1 MQRYP
6 VNASPHASPSTCT
19 CKPDASPSKHMQARC
34 KPELAHAATCKSEI
48 ATQTHSNS
56 HHMQLTYTANTYN
69 SDTATL
75 TCNSHLQLT
84 HATQHG
90 LQPAYIGLHR
100 LFLGLACA
108 APMQGACSDIRLMQA
123 RMHRACIVLAF
134 CCIVFAS
141 CLHGVAC
148 TCKSDASPIN
158 HLWNRRCSF
167 ASISSW
173 CSLLPELLTL

>member
-1 MQRYP
+1 MQ
-6 VNASPHASPSTCT
+6 PHASPRLQHKLTC
-19 CKPDASPSKHMQARC
+19 
-34 KPELAHAATCKSEI
+34 
-48 ATQTHSNS
+48 NS

-108 APMQGACSDIRLMQA
+108 APMQGACSDIPLMQA
-123 RMHRACIVLAF
+123 RMHRACIV
-134 CCIVFAS
+134 FAS
-141 CLHGVAC
+141 CLHRVCIVFAWGCMHVQVR
-148 TCKSDASPIN
+148 CKSEKPPLRPSFPVQEP
-158 HLWNRRCSF
+158 NRRRKSKHHHV
-167 ASISSW
+167 A
-173 CSLLPELLTL
+173 LE